1 MALTLQKLI
10 DTEFASPPEVHFKLE
25 EVLKSEDCTFNDIS
39 HVIESDPT
47 LAAKLLKIV
56 NSPTYGLMGQVD
68 SIDHAVGI
76 IGKESLAELALAAAA
91 MEKFDDIPND
101 VFDLKEFWCHSIACA
116 FAAQRV
122 AKYRD
127 YPRPEQLYLAGILHD
142 IGQLVLLQKEPEI
155 YFDVCLKS
163 KNSSDQGL
171 IIAEKEE
178 LGYDHAQIGGILLK
192 EWRLPASIYVPVMN
206 HHEPLKAQTYKEES
220 FILHIA
226 ELIAYEV
233 GFGKS
238 SEPALPFLQKEA
250 IKFLNLNLDFIYEI
264 RSQIRDKAGEAVN
277 KFF

>member
-1 MALTLQKLI
+1 
-10 DTEFASPPEVHFKLE
+10 F
-25 EVLKSEDCTFNDIS
+25 
-39 HVIESDPT
+39 DPNPN
-47 LAAKLLKIV
+47 IGIGSV
-56 NSPTYGLMGQVD
+56 YWGQ
-68 SIDHAVGI
+68 AT
-76 IGKESLAELALAAAA
+76 
-91 MEKFDDIPND
+91 
-101 VFDLKEFWCHSIACA
+101 
-116 FAAQRV
+116 
-122 AKYRD
+122 
-127 YPRPEQLYLAGILHD
+127 RPEQLYLAGILHD

-220 FILHIA
+220 LILHIA